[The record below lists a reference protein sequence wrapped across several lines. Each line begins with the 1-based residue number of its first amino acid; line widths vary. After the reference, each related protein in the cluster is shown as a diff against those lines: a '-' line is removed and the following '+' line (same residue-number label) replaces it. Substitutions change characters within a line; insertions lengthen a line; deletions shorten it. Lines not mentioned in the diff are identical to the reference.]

1 MNRIIG
7 RYAGQLPGPL
17 VVAFAALHGNEPAG
31 VQALEKVLQML
42 ARAQNTNP
50 AFVFHGQLLAV
61 LGNRQAFASGQRFL
75 KKDLNRLWT
84 PANIQRIREADRDAL
99 EAEDLEIA
107 EVLDLLH
114 DELAGLKPESLVLL
128 DLHTT
133 SADGGIFCI
142 PTDDAASLRL
152 AKQLHA
158 PVILGLLQGIEGTLL
173 QFATENRFGLG
184 GFPKHTLGVAFE
196 GGQHQDPL
204 SVSRLISGTLHCLRA
219 SGCIDMAAL
228 ASPHDQILHNYS
240 ADLPKVTRIRHVH
253 HIRPGDGFQMR
264 PGYVNFQPIF
274 KDEVLAE
281 DVEGPILAPGD
292 SLILM
297 PLYQAQGSD
306 GFFLV
311 DEI

>member
-7 RYAGQLPGPL
+7 RHIGTKPGPF
-17 VVAFAALHGNEPAG
+17 VVVFAALHGNEPAG

-42 ARAQNTNP
+42 EREKNTNP
-50 AFVFHGQLLAV
+50 TFVFHGQMLAL

-84 PANIQRIREADRDAL
+84 PANIQRIRETGRAELD
-99 EAEDLEIA
+99 AEDLEIA
-107 EVLDLLH
+107 ELLDLLH
-114 DELAGLKPESLVLL
+114 EELTASKSEVLVLL

-158 PVILGLLQGIEGTLL
+158 PVILGLLQGIQGTLL
-173 QFATENRFGLG
+173 QFATENRFGTG

-196 GGQHQDPL
+196 GGQHHDPL
-204 SVSRLISGTLHCLRA
+204 SVSRLVSGTLHCLRA

-228 ASPHDQILHNYS
+228 ASPHDQILKNYS
-240 ADLPKVTRIRHVH
+240 ADLPKVTRVRHVH
-253 HIRPGDGFQMR
+253 HIRPGDNFQMR
-264 PGYVNFQPIF
+264 PGYVNFQPVF

-281 DVEGPILAPGD
+281 DVEGSILAPDD

-297 PLYQAQGSD
+297 PLYQKQGSD